1 MSVFDRTCVHTEL
14 RAYILNRILRTE
26 GGDDD
31 DDVLDI
37 GLSWISDN
45 DDSGVDSDSDNDSLM
60 ALDED

>member
-1 MSVFDRTCVHTEL
+1 M
-14 RAYILNRILRTE
+14 LNRILRTE
-26 GGDDD
+26 GGDDN
-31 DDVLDI
+31 DDVFDI